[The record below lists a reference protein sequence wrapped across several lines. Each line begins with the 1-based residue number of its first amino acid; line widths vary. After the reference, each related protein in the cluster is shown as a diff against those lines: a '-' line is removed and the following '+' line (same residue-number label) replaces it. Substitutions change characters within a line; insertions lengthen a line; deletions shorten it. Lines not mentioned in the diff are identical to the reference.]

1 MLNQPISLRND
12 KSNQTKLKHFIII
25 FIILFSISFSIEV
38 IAIFHVAVLI
48 DFAVLATTFLVSDCE
63 LALRD
68 LHVLNV
74 EMGAAEHLWAFLCL
88 VVMARAFV
96 FKALHY

>member
-1 MLNQPISLRND
+1 VLNQPISLRND
-12 KSNQTKLKHFIII
+12 KSNQIKLKHFIII

-74 EMGAAEHLWAFLCL
+74 EMGAEHLWAFLCL